1 MTLDKSRDYPRHS
14 STLTRACSVLLLV
27 VASLLFAACPKNQR
41 PPRQPR
47 VGIATSAE
55 PTTRLPPI
63 PTAFNGERA
72 LDHVRKQIE
81 FGPRPPGS
89 PQLEKTRAYIV
100 DQLKSF
106 GLTVTVDE
114 FTAKTPH
121 GEKKMANITAELSG
135 ETKTAI
141 LIASHYDTKFYKD
154 MRFVGANDPAASVG
168 TLLEIGRVIGSL
180 REKPKVTVKLVFF
193 DGEEAFCEGWS
204 DCGNPDEPDNT
215 YGSRHYVSQLKAK
228 KELDDTYAL
237 ILLDMMGYKKLELGR
252 DPTSIRWLQD
262 IIWQTGRELGHEKI
276 FVEREEGVGG
286 DDHEPFI
293 RAGVDAVDLI
303 QLNTYP
309 YWHKADDTIDKI
321 SAQSMKI
328 VGDTVLASL
337 PKIAA
342 RIAKDT
348 DEKNRDNPR

>member
-1 MTLDKSRDYPRHS
+1 MTQGESRDHSRRH
-14 STLTRACSVLLLV
+14 TIVTRACGLMLLIT
-27 VASLLFAACPKNQR
+27 FCAACPKNQP

-47 VGIATSAE
+47 IGVGTDPPAVRPA
-55 PTTRLPPI
+55 PI

-81 FGPRPPGS
+81 FGPRPPDT

-100 DQLKSF
+100 NQLKSY
-106 GLTVTVDE
+106 GLAVTLDQ
-114 FTAKTPH
+114 FTASTPQ
-121 GEKKMANITAELSG
+121 GEKKMANIVAEIPG
-135 ETKTAI
+135 ETKTTI

-154 MRFVGANDPAASVG
+154 MHFVGANDPAASVG
-168 TLLEIGRVIGSL
+168 TLIEIGRVLSSL
-180 REKPKVTVKLVFF
+180 TEKPKVTVKLVFF
-193 DGEEAFCEGWS
+193 DGEEAFCEGW
-204 DCGNPDEPDNT
+204 DECSNEQRPDNT
-215 YGSRHYVSQLKAK
+215 YGSRHYVSQLQAK
-228 KELDDTYAL
+228 NEIDSTGAL

-252 DPTSIRWLQD
+252 DPSSIRWLQD
-262 IIWQTGRELGHEKI
+262 IIWETGRELGYKEVFI
-276 FVEREEGVGG
+276 DREEGVGG

-321 SAQSMKI
+321 SARSMKI

-337 PKIAA
+337 PKIQA
-342 RIAKDT
+342 RVLKDAGN
-348 DEKNRDNPR
+348 K